1 MANNDLIMLVPT
13 ASELKV
19 AVGAITVEKA
29 LADDEWAT
37 DPTIILFSLKR
48 SEAIL
53 RNLEKVQAVVDHAK
67 SADTIMDAYKQLHWW
82 GCQCRHDIAMKITLL
97 ENKCLRFKEYLV
109 ANQSEQDESEQDDG
123 CAVCG
128 AVYLV
133 ANRSEQDESEQDD
146 GCAVCGAVGDDYE
159 SKMTSRKK
167 KIARKSIQTAEA
179 HRQDDDDQTA
189 QVHRQDDDDHGGGK
203 ALSRVPRKRTHWRN

>member
-29 LADDEWAT
+29 LADDEWVT

-97 ENKCLRFKEYLV
+97 ENKCLRFKEYL
-109 ANQSEQDESEQDDG
+109 SEQDESEQDDG
-123 CAVCG
+123 V
-128 AVYLV
+128 
-133 ANRSEQDESEQDD
+133 
-146 GCAVCGAVGDDYE
+146 AVCGAVGDDYE
-159 SKMTSRKK
+159 SKMTTRKK
-167 KIARKSIQTAEA
+167 KFARKSIQTSQV

-203 ALSRVPRKRTHWRN
+203 AVSRVPRKRTHWRN